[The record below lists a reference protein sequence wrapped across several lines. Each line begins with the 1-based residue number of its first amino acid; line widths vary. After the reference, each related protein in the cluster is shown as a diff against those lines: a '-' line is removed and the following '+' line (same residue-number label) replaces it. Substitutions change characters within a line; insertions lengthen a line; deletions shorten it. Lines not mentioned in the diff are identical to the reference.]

1 MKEMY
6 YSRHLKRFS
15 YVNHQAIEMMQ
26 SKKCLSKENSSMKV
40 SLILIAYSYIDDQ
53 VG

>member
-15 YVNHQAIEMMQ
+15 SVNHQAIEMMQ
-26 SKKCLSKENSSMKV
+26 SKKCHSEENSSTKV
-40 SLILIAYSYIDDQ
+40 SLILIAFDDQ